1 MGYKAAETTCNINN
15 APGPGTANECTMQ
28 WWFKKFCKGDESLED
43 EEHSGQP
50 SEADNNQLRAIIE
63 ADTVTTTWEGA
74 EELNVNHSMAIWHLK
89 QFGKVK
95 KLSKWV
101 PYELTTNCCLKV
113 SSFLILHNSDTFLD
127 QIAMCDEK
135 WILYGHQL
143 SGWIEKKLQSTS

>member
-1 MGYKAAETTCNINN
+1 
-15 APGPGTANECTMQ
+15 
-28 WWFKKFCKGDESLED
+28 
-43 EEHSGQP
+43 
-50 SEADNNQLRAIIE
+50 
-63 ADTVTTTWEGA
+63 
-74 EELNVNHSMAIWHLK
+74 MAIWHLK

-143 SGWIEKKLQSTS
+143 SSWIEKKLQSTSQSQTCTKKKTKKRPLFAGLLPGLIHYGFLNPGKTITSEKNAQ